1 MTAER
6 YEHGAIFLHPNPGS
20 EDEILRLVDLVREKS
35 GDKYFL
41 MLHSGLDGFALCSDH
56 CVNTQPGLRPALFVG
71 RLSPSLSC
79 AVALAGWGC
88 LSAVPGRQGEGHGQ
102 ACTRPKSARTQPEGE
117 GLGNKGA

>member
-1 MTAER
+1 
-6 YEHGAIFLHPNPGS
+6 
-20 EDEILRLVDLVREKS
+20 VREKS
-35 GDKYFL
+35 GDKCFL
-41 MLHSGLDGFALCSDH
+41 MKHGVLDGFALCSDH
-56 CVNTQPGLRPALFVG
+56 RVNTQPSLRPALFVG
-71 RLSPSLSC
+71 RRSSSLSC